1 MKITIGSIQQMQ
13 LLGMKI
19 GEKLKMGDVVVLTG
33 ELGSG
38 KTLLTQGIAT
48 ALGHKDITSPTFVIS
63 RVHKG
68 TPNLVHIDAYR
79 LLDFEL
85 NAFTD
90 LDLERYLESSVF
102 VIEWGA
108 KFVSSLTDEYLE
120 IKIEL
125 GDLENQRIVEI
136 APVGKRWNEFK
147 V

>member
-136 APVGKRWNEFK
+136 APVGKRWIEFK

>member
-68 TPNLVHIDAYR
+68 TPNLVHIDVYR

-125 GDLENQRIVEI
+125 GDLENQRIIEI
-136 APVGKRWNEFK
+136 APVGKRWIEFK

>member
-1 MKITIGSIQQMQ
+1 MQQ
-13 LLGMKI
+13 LGTKI
-19 GEKLKMGDVVVLTG
+19 GQQLKMGDVVVLTG

-38 KTLLTQGIAT
+38 KTLLTQGIAS
-48 ALGHKDITSPTFVIS
+48 ALGHEDITSPTFVIS

-79 LLDFEL
+79 LLDL
-85 NAFTD
+85 GVSAFND
-90 LDLERYLESSVF
+90 LDLESYLASSVF
-102 VIEWGA
+102 IIEWGA
-108 KFVSSLTDEYLE
+108 KFVSMLTDEYLE

-136 APVGKRWNEFK
+136 TPIGKRWNEFK

>member
-1 MKITIGSIQQMQ
+1 MKIDIGSIQQMQ
-13 LLGMKI
+13 QLGTKI
-19 GEKLKMGDVVVLTG
+19 GQQLKMGDVVVLTG

-38 KTLLTQGIAT
+38 KTLLTQGIAS
-48 ALGHKDITSPTFVIS
+48 ALGHEDITSPTFVIS

-79 LLDFEL
+79 LLDL
-85 NAFTD
+85 GVSAFND
-90 LDLERYLESSVF
+90 LDLESYLASSVF
-102 VIEWGA
+102 IIEWGA
-108 KFVSSLTDEYLE
+108 KFVSMLTDEYLE

-136 APVGKRWNEFK
+136 TPIGKRWNEFK

>member
-13 LLGMKI
+13 QLGMKI

-136 APVGKRWNEFK
+136 APVGKRWIEFK

>member
-13 LLGMKI
+13 QLGIKI
-19 GEKLKMGDVVVLTG
+19 GQQLKMGDVVVLSG

-38 KTLLTQGIAT
+38 KTLLTQGIAA

-68 TPNLVHIDAYR
+68 TPNLVHIDSYR
-79 LLDFEL
+79 LLDLEL

-90 LDLERYLESSVF
+90 LDLESYLESSVF

-136 APVGKRWNEFK
+136 APVGKRWSEFK

>member
-13 LLGMKI
+13 QLGMKI

-108 KFVSSLTDEYLE
+108 KFVSSLTNEYLE

-125 GDLENQRIVEI
+125 GDLESQRIVEI

>member
-1 MKITIGSIQQMQ
+1 MKITIGSIEQMQ
-13 LLGMKI
+13 QLGTKI
-19 GEKLKMGDVVVLTG
+19 GEQLKMGDVVVLSG

-38 KTLLTQGIAT
+38 KTLLTQGIAA

-68 TPNLVHIDAYR
+68 TPNLVHIDSYR
-79 LLDFEL
+79 LLDLEL

-90 LDLERYLESSVF
+90 LDLESYLESSVF

-136 APVGKRWNEFK
+136 APVGKRWSEFK

>member
-68 TPNLVHIDAYR
+68 TPNLVHIDVYR

-136 APVGKRWNEFK
+136 APVGKRWIEFK

>member
-13 LLGMKI
+13 QLGMKI
-19 GEKLKMGDVVVLTG
+19 GEQLKMGDVVVLTG

-38 KTLLTQGIAT
+38 KTLLTQGIAS
-48 ALGHKDITSPTFVIS
+48 ALGYKDITSPTFVIS

-90 LDLERYLESSVF
+90 LDLESYLESSVF

-120 IKIEL
+120 IKIEF
-125 GDLENQRIVEI
+125 GNLENQRVVEI
-136 APVGKRWNEFK
+136 APVGKRWIEFK

>member
-1 MKITIGSIQQMQ
+1 MQQ
-13 LLGMKI
+13 LGMKI

-108 KFVSSLTDEYLE
+108 KFVSSLTNEYLE

-136 APVGKRWNEFK
+136 APVGKRWIEFK

>member
-1 MKITIGSIQQMQ
+1 MKITIGSIEQMQ
-13 LLGMKI
+13 QLGTKI
-19 GEKLKMGDVVVLTG
+19 GEQLKMGDVVVLSG

-38 KTLLTQGIAT
+38 KTLLTQGIAA

-68 TPNLVHIDAYR
+68 TPNLVHIDSYR
-79 LLDFEL
+79 LLDLEL

-90 LDLERYLESSVF
+90 LDLESYLESSVF

-125 GDLENQRIVEI
+125 GDLENRRIVEI
-136 APVGKRWNEFK
+136 APVGKRWSEFK

>member
-1 MKITIGSIQQMQ
+1 MQ

-125 GDLENQRIVEI
+125 GDLENQRIIEI

>member
-13 LLGMKI
+13 QLGMKI
-19 GEKLKMGDVVVLTG
+19 GEQLKMGDVVVLSG

-38 KTLLTQGIAT
+38 KTLLTQGIA
-48 ALGHKDITSPTFVIS
+48 ASLGHKDITSPTFVIS

-68 TPNLVHIDAYR
+68 TPNLVHIDSYR
-79 LLDFEL
+79 LLDLEL

-90 LDLERYLESSVF
+90 LDLESYLESSVF

-108 KFVSSLTDEYLE
+108 KFVSLLTDEYLE

-136 APVGKRWNEFK
+136 APVGKRWSEFK

>member
-13 LLGMKI
+13 QLGMKI

>member
-1 MKITIGSIQQMQ
+1 MQ

-79 LLDFEL
+79 LLDFEI

-125 GDLENQRIVEI
+125 GDLENQRIIEI
-136 APVGKRWNEFK
+136 APVGKRWIEFK

>member
-85 NAFTD
+85 NTFTD
-90 LDLERYLESSVF
+90 LDLESYLESSVF

-136 APVGKRWNEFK
+136 APVGKRWIEFK

>member
-13 LLGMKI
+13 QLGMKI
-19 GEKLKMGDVVVLTG
+19 GEQLKMGDVVVLSG

-125 GDLENQRIVEI
+125 GDLENQRIIEI
-136 APVGKRWNEFK
+136 APVGKRWIEFK

>member
-125 GDLENQRIVEI
+125 GDLENQRVVEI

>member
-1 MKITIGSIQQMQ
+1 MNISISSIEQMQ
-13 LLGMKI
+13 QLGMKI
-19 GEKLKMGDVVVLTG
+19 GEQLKMGDVVVLSG

-38 KTLLTQGIAT
+38 KTLLTQGIAA

-68 TPNLVHIDAYR
+68 TPNLVHIDSYR
-79 LLDFEL
+79 LLDLEL

-90 LDLERYLESSVF
+90 LDLESYLESSVF

-136 APVGKRWNEFK
+136 APVGKRWSEFK

>member
-1 MKITIGSIQQMQ
+1 MKIDIGSIQQMQ
-13 LLGMKI
+13 QLGTKI
-19 GEKLKMGDVVVLTG
+19 GEQLKMGDVVVLTG

-38 KTLLTQGIAT
+38 KTLLTQGIAS

-136 APVGKRWNEFK
+136 APVGKRWIEFK

>member
-1 MKITIGSIQQMQ
+1 MQ

>member
-1 MKITIGSIQQMQ
+1 MKIALGSIQQMQ
-13 LLGMKI
+13 QLGTKI
-19 GEKLKMGDVVVLTG
+19 GEQLKMGDVVVLTG

-136 APVGKRWNEFK
+136 APVGKRWIEFK

>member
-1 MKITIGSIQQMQ
+1 MKITIGSIQQMHQ
-13 LLGMKI
+13 LGMKI

-48 ALGHKDITSPTFVIS
+48 ALGHKNITSPTFVIS

-85 NAFTD
+85 KAFTD
-90 LDLERYLESSVF
+90 LDLESYLESSVF

-108 KFVSSLTDEYLE
+108 KFVSSLTDEYLK

-136 APVGKRWNEFK
+136 APVGKRWIEFK

>member
-108 KFVSSLTDEYLE
+108 KFVASLTDEYLE

-136 APVGKRWNEFK
+136 APVGKRWIEFK

>member
-1 MKITIGSIQQMQ
+1 MQQ
-13 LLGMKI
+13 LGMKI

-136 APVGKRWNEFK
+136 APVGKRWIEFK

>member
-125 GDLENQRIVEI
+125 GDLENQRIIEI
-136 APVGKRWNEFK
+136 APVGKRWIEFK

>member
-1 MKITIGSIQQMQ
+1 MQ

-125 GDLENQRIVEI
+125 GDLENQRIIEI
-136 APVGKRWNEFK
+136 APVGKRWIEFK

>member
-1 MKITIGSIQQMQ
+1 MQQ
-13 LLGMKI
+13 LGMKI

-125 GDLENQRIVEI
+125 GDLENQRIIEI
-136 APVGKRWNEFK
+136 APVGKRWIEFK

>member
-1 MKITIGSIQQMQ
+1 MQ

-136 APVGKRWNEFK
+136 APVGKRWIEFK

>member
-1 MKITIGSIQQMQ
+1 MKIAIGSIQQMQ
-13 LLGMKI
+13 QLGMKI
-19 GEKLKMGDVVVLTG
+19 GEQLKMGDVVVLTG

-125 GDLENQRIVEI
+125 GDLENQRIIEI
-136 APVGKRWNEFK
+136 APVGKRWIEFK

>member
-1 MKITIGSIQQMQ
+1 MKITIGSIEQMQ
-13 LLGMKI
+13 QLGTKI
-19 GEKLKMGDVVVLTG
+19 GEQLKMGDVVVLSG

-38 KTLLTQGIAT
+38 KTLLTQGIAV

-68 TPNLVHIDAYR
+68 TPNLVHIDSYR
-79 LLDFEL
+79 LLDLEL

-90 LDLERYLESSVF
+90 LDLESYLESSVF

-125 GDLENQRIVEI
+125 GDLENRRIVEI
-136 APVGKRWNEFK
+136 APVGKRWSEFK

>member
-1 MKITIGSIQQMQ
+1 MQQ
-13 LLGMKI
+13 LGTKI
-19 GEKLKMGDVVVLTG
+19 GEQLKMGDVVVLSG

-38 KTLLTQGIAT
+38 KTLLTQGIAA

-68 TPNLVHIDAYR
+68 TPNLVHIDSYR
-79 LLDFEL
+79 LLDLEL

-90 LDLERYLESSVF
+90 LDLESYLESSVF

-120 IKIEL
+120 IKIEIV
-125 GDLENQRIVEI
+125 DVEI
-136 APVGKRWNEFK
+136 APVGKRWSEFK